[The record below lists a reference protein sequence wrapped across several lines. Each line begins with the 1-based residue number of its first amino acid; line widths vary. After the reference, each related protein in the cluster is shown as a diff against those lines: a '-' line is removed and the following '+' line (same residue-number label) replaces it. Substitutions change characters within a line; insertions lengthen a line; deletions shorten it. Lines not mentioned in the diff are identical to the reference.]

1 MQKHQTFVII
11 EAPQNNETKECF
23 CMINY
28 SRLGYEIKR
37 DFTNF
42 SLNISKGLK
51 RPQEKFVHQMIYGIL
66 AGNKLHLSEIARSLK
81 EDITLKKTIDRL
93 SKNLGVFKD
102 RDTIMHNYISLVKR
116 HIKEDYAVIIIDNSD
131 IAKPASKNLEAL
143 SEIRDG
149 STGEITQG
157 YLTIEAAV
165 LSEKGKQP
173 LPVYE
178 KVFSAAEKGFISE
191 THENLCCL
199 QSLSENFSEKCVRTL
214 DRGFDANDY
223 YRYFLKRKERFVIRA
238 KKNRNVIYNGKT
250 CNIMDVANKYKGS
263 YRMDFKDKSG
273 KTVQCKMSCI
283 PVRLCEFPTKE
294 LVLTVVYGFGAEPML
309 LLSNLK
315 MQEKK
320 NLCHIITKVYLLRWR
335 IEEYFRFK
343 KQQFELEDLRV
354 MSLQSIRNLNLL
366 ATLAVGY
373 IGLTTSVHK
382 DSIFLAE
389 LKECSKRIYGM
400 PQFLFYAIGYAME
413 HVLSMCRTG
422 ISGFL
427 PPKVKSQQITLFEYF
442 KIAECVI

>member
-1 MQKHQTFVII
+1 
-11 EAPQNNETKECF
+11 
-23 CMINY
+23 MINY

-42 SLNISKGLK
+42 SQKISKGLK

-81 EDITLKKTIDRL
+81 ENITLKKTIDRL
-93 SKNLGVFKD
+93 SRNLNVFGNKGSL
-102 RDTIMHNYISLVKR
+102 MHNYLTLVKQ
-116 HIKEDYAVIIIDNSD
+116 HVKDDYAVIIIDNSD
-131 IAKPASKNLEAL
+131 IAKPASRKLEAL
-143 SEIRDG
+143 CEIRDG

-157 YLTIEAAV
+157 YLTIDAAV
-165 LSEKGKQP
+165 LSEKGKMP

-191 THENLCCL
+191 TYENLCCL
-199 QSLSENFSEKCVRTL
+199 ESLSGNFSSKCVRTL

-223 YRYFLKRKERFVIRA
+223 YRYFLKRGERFVIRA
-238 KKNRNVIYNGKT
+238 KKNRNVIYGGQT
-250 CNIMDVANKYKGS
+250 CNIMDVALRYKGA
-263 YRMDFKDKSG
+263 YRMDFKDKHG
-273 KTVQCKMSCI
+273 KTIQCKMSCI
-283 PVRLCEFPTKE
+283 PVRLCEFPDKE
-294 LVLTVVYGFGAEPML
+294 LVLTAVYGFGEEPML

-320 NLCHIITKVYLLRWR
+320 KLCHIITKVYLLRWR

-366 ATLAVGY
+366 AMLAVGY
-373 IGLTTSVHK
+373 VSLTTTIHK

-389 LKECSKRIYGM
+389 LKECSKRIYEV
-400 PQFLFYAIGYAME
+400 PQFALYAIGYAME
-413 HVLSMCRTG
+413 RVLSMSRSG

-427 PPKVKSQQITLFEYF
+427 PPKVRSQQITLFEYF
-442 KIAECVI
+442 KIADCGT

>member
-1 MQKHQTFVII
+1 
-11 EAPQNNETKECF
+11 
-23 CMINY
+23 MINY

-42 SLNISKGLK
+42 SLKISNGLK
-51 RPQEKFVHQMIYGIL
+51 RPQAKFLHQMVYGIL
-66 AGNKLHLSEIARSLK
+66 AGNKPHLSEIARSLK
-81 EDITLKKTIDRL
+81 ESITLKKTIDRL
-93 SKNLGVFKD
+93 SKNLHAFDGKD
-102 RDTIMHNYISLVKR
+102 SVMHNYLGLVRQQVKD
-116 HIKEDYAVIIIDNSD
+116 DYAVIIIDNSD
-131 IAKPASKNLEAL
+131 IAKPASRKLEAL

-165 LSEKGKQP
+165 LSEKGKMP

-199 QSLSENFSEKCVRTL
+199 QSLTENFSSGCVRTL
-214 DRGFDANDY
+214 DRGFDANEY
-223 YRYFLKRKERFVIRA
+223 YRYFLKHGERFVIRA
-238 KKNRNVIYNGKT
+238 KKNRNVIYDGQT
-250 CNIMDVANKYKGS
+250 CNIMETALRYKGA
-263 YRMDFKDKSG
+263 YRMDFKDKKG
-273 KTVQCKMSCI
+273 RTIQCKMSCI
-283 PVRLCEFPTKE
+283 PVRLCEFPSRE
-294 LVLTVVYGFGAEPML
+294 LVLTVVYGFGEEPML

-320 NLCHIITKVYLLRWR
+320 KLCHIITKVYLLRWR

-366 ATLAVGY
+366 AMLAVGY
-373 IGLTTSVHK
+373 ISLTASVHK

-389 LKECSKRIYGM
+389 IKECSKRIYRM
-400 PQFLFYAIGYAME
+400 PQFVYYAIGYALE
-413 HVLSMCRTG
+413 RVLSMSRSG
-422 ISGFL
+422 ISSFL
-427 PPKVKSQQITLFEYF
+427 PPRVKSQQITLFEYF
-442 KIAECVI
+442 KMADYVT

>member
-1 MQKHQTFVII
+1 
-11 EAPQNNETKECF
+11 
-23 CMINY
+23 MINY

-42 SLNISKGLK
+42 SLKISKGLK

-81 EDITLKKTIDRL
+81 ESITLKKTIDRL
-93 SKNLGVFKD
+93 SKNLHAFDGKD
-102 RDTIMHNYISLVKR
+102 SVMHNYLGLVRQQVKD
-116 HIKEDYAVIIIDNSD
+116 DYAVIIIDNSD
-131 IAKPASKNLEAL
+131 IVKPASTKLEAL

-165 LSEKGKQP
+165 LSEKGKMP

-199 QSLSENFSEKCVRTL
+199 QSLTENFSSRCVRTL
-214 DRGFDANDY
+214 DRGFDANEY
-223 YRYFLKRKERFVIRA
+223 YRYFLKHGERFVIRA
-238 KKNRNVIYNGKT
+238 KKNRNVIYGGQT
-250 CNIMDVANKYKGS
+250 CNIMDVALRYKGA
-263 YRMDFKDKSG
+263 YRMDFKDKKG
-273 KTVQCKMSCI
+273 RTIRCKMSCI
-283 PVRLCEFPTKE
+283 PVRLCEFPSRE
-294 LVLTVVYGFGAEPML
+294 LVLTVVYGFGEEPML
-309 LLSNLK
+309 LLSSLK

-320 NLCHIITKVYLLRWR
+320 KLCHIITKVYLLRWR

-366 ATLAVGY
+366 AMLAVGY
-373 IGLTTSVHK
+373 ISLATSVHK

-389 LKECSKRIYGM
+389 IKECSKRIYGM
-400 PQFLFYAIGYAME
+400 PQFVYYAIGYALE
-413 HVLSMCRTG
+413 RVLSMSRSG
-422 ISGFL
+422 ISSFL
-427 PPKVKSQQITLFEYF
+427 PPRVKSQQITLFEYF
-442 KIAECVI
+442 KMADCAT